1 MASTVSE
8 AISTPQAAED
18 KAAWL
23 TSFPEKN
30 PNPIVELDARMSVL
44 CYFNPAALQMF
55 PDLETAGVAHPFLAE
70 VRSVVGGL
78 RGNPFDVLRCEVEVD
93 GRHFSQTISSLPDL
107 GRVRVYC
114 SEITGRRQAEE
125 EQWRLAAIVNS
136 SDDAIIG
143 ETLNGVITNWNSG
156 AERVFGYSAAEVV
169 GIPVLVL
176 IPPERASEEAEFLAR
191 IARGERVEQFETVR
205 VRKDGRHI
213 PISVT
218 ISPIR
223 DRSGVIVGASKVAR
237 DITAQKTVE
246 ERLRSSLKEVS
257 DFKAAL
263 DEATIVAI
271 TDPQG
276 KITYV
281 NDKFCAIAKYT
292 RAELLGQD
300 HRILNS
306 GFHTK
311 DFIRGLWVTIRR
323 GRVWK
328 GEIKNRAKDETLYW
342 VETTIVPFLDEDGK
356 PYQYVALSSEI
367 TNRKLTEERTE
378 EFHTTRLMSQA
389 EALRRANEALERSN
403 VELQQFAYIASH
415 DLQTPLRNI
424 SGFIQL
430 IKLNYVDK
438 LDDQAKDWIRR
449 TIQSCEQMHT
459 LIRDV
464 LAYSRVDSKARPFQ
478 SIPLREAFEDAFSAL
493 ETSIYELGGRVTCGE
508 LPTVMGDRSQLAQL
522 LQNLIGNGLKY
533 HGSEPPHVHVSATR
547 QGHEWVISVKDN
559 GIGIALR
566 HQERIFEI
574 FRRLH
579 NQQEYPGTGIGLAIC
594 RRVVH
599 RHGGRLWVES
609 EVGRG
614 SNFLFTI
621 PRQTPTPP

>member
-1 MASTVSE
+1 VADIVS
-8 AISTPQAAED
+8 ATSKNPQTTED
-18 KAAWL
+18 KAAWFA
-23 TSFPEKN
+23 SFPEKN
-30 PNPIVELDARMSVL
+30 PNPIVELDTNLRVL
-44 CYFNPAALQMF
+44 HYANPAARQMF
-55 PDLETAGVAHPFLAE
+55 PDLEAAGVAHPFLAE
-70 VRSVVGGL
+70 VRSVIDAL
-78 RGNPFDVLRCEVEVD
+78 RGNFFDVLRCEVQVD
-93 GRHFSQTISSLPDL
+93 GRHFSQTISYLPQL
-107 GRVRVYC
+107 ERVRVYGA
-114 SEITGRRQAEE
+114 EITERRQAEE
-125 EQWRLAAIVNS
+125 EQWRLAAIVNN
-136 SDDAIIG
+136 SDDPIIG
-143 ETLNGVITNWNSG
+143 ESLNGTITIWNPA
-156 AERVFGYSAAEVV
+156 AERVFGYSAAEIV
-169 GIPVLVL
+169 GCSMLVL
-176 IPPERASEEAEFLAR
+176 ISPERVDEETEFLVR

-205 VRKDGRHI
+205 VRKDGRPI
-213 PISVT
+213 PVSVT

-223 DRSGVIVGASKVAR
+223 DRSGHIVGASKVMR

-246 ERLRSSLKEVS
+246 ERLRASLKEVS

-263 DEATIVAI
+263 DEAAIVAI

-281 NDKFCAIAKYT
+281 NDKFCAISKYT
-292 RAELLGQD
+292 RGEILGQD
-300 HRILNS
+300 HRLLNS
-306 GFHTK
+306 GFHSK

-323 GRVWK
+323 GKIWK
-328 GEIKNRAKDETLYW
+328 GEIKNRAKDESYYW
-342 VETTIVPFLDEDGK
+342 VDTTIVPFLDEDGK

-367 TNRKLTEERTE
+367 TNRKLAEERTE
-378 EFHTTRLMSQA
+378 EFHTTRLMNQA

-403 VELQQFAYIASH
+403 VELQQFAYVASH

-478 SIPLREAFEDAFSAL
+478 PTPLREVFQDAYSAL
-493 ETSIYELGGRVTCGE
+493 ETSIYELGGRVTCGD

-533 HGSEPPHVHVSATR
+533 HGSEPPHVHVTATR
-547 QGHEWVISVKDN
+547 QGNDWLISVKDN

-579 NQQEYPGTGIGLAIC
+579 SQQDYPGTGIGLAIC